1 MKQTKKYLNILP
13 TFILIVFA
21 ILCITRVTYS
31 YFTAT
36 ANVSGESNFSS
47 INVNFMYFKD
57 VNGFNSVTV
66 AKQENGQ
73 ANSLKIVPST
83 GTIAR
88 GVPFEFNLASDNS
101 KVYNLSIYSEGCD
114 VYVRFWIDAFIKT
127 GNTLGTTN
135 YGKYFL
141 LEEGFAKPYTKQN
154 SSSLTKTCYYGKVR
168 LGDDAENGIYP
179 TLTLGNTL
187 TLSDLYDDMTGELA
201 DEVPVELMGEQ
212 LEISI
217 SFEAVQA
224 ANKAYLSVFNDTEKG
239 YYKNWR

>member
-1 MKQTKKYLNILP
+1 MKQSKKHLH
-13 TFILIVFA
+13 TFATFVLLVFA
-21 ILCITRVTYS
+21 LLCITRVTYS

-36 ANVSGESNFSS
+36 AKKSGSMSFSTIDVS
-47 INVNFMYFKD
+47 FMYYED

-66 AKQENGQ
+66 AKQANGQ

-88 GVPFEFNLASDNS
+88 GVPFEFNLASS
-101 KVYNLSIYSEGCD
+101 GARIYNLSIQSGGCD
-114 VYVRFWIDAFIKT
+114 VYVRFWIDAYIKT

-141 LEEGFAKPYTKQN
+141 LEEGASKPYTKQN
-154 SSSLTKTCYYGKVR
+154 SSSLSSTCYYGKIR
-168 LGDDAENGIYP
+168 LGDDTENGIYP

-187 TLSDLYDDMTGELA
+187 TLSDLYDDMSGELSDA
-201 DEVPVELMGEQ
+201 VPVELMGEQ

-224 ANKAYLSVFNDTEKG
+224 ANKAYSSVFNDTKG
-239 YYKNWR
+239 YYKSWS